1 LLYLTNVALVEFAVL
16 LFLLGSV
23 SPLFRRDFRV
33 SLPFSALGSL
43 FTMAVGIYGIFD
55 GIRGGIFSGI
65 FEARVNVDPLSAFF
79 TFVLGLIGLLS
90 SVYLMDYDMRPKHLT
105 FAVAYNGTL
114 LSALLFLTTESFEK
128 MVLSYELLALFT
140 YALILSTAGR
150 GGGNIPRNYLVLTQA
165 FGVVPLLIAAS
176 LVTTVGPTFG
186 VIRANLSALPVST
199 PFLSILLISPPLV
212 RSGAFPFHVWVP
224 DVYRR
229 VPSPVVPVM
238 ISLEAVGVY
247 MAIRL
252 FWFVLPLST
261 SLGYIVAL
269 LGTISVFSTLYSFR
283 EIRLKRKFAYHS
295 VMDVGISYFALGSAM
310 ALHGSL
316 AGRVLLAGALFHT
329 LYQVVYKSSI
339 FFGLGAIEH
348 YGEEPNVCSLRKLF
362 RGHVMAFLMSISAF
376 SMAGLPPLAAFISKL
391 LVYRGALLSGD
402 TLVLLMLSTVIFLG
416 LFPFASVV
424 QVERLN
430 RELCK
435 REIGAESV
443 PLLLR
448 GVVGTM
454 AMFTVLLAVLPL
466 LVKPFIVPALSEV
479 TGFSFPS
486 LATLFTAGV
495 STSLVAIIIL
505 IGTAYLGLRVGRMPT
520 DMVSELLLIFYNM
533 GEMLTFTKDLLLE
546 WGKRV
551 YITRILPFLR
561 FIPRHEL
568 PLVKDYD
575 DVFDYPVRHLDE
587 AMFMPL
593 LRLISRMSWRTAG
606 RTYDMNALMAIFAVV
621 FALLIVLFG
630 VVM

>member
-1 LLYLTNVALVEFAVL
+1 LLYLTDVALVEFAVL
-16 LFLLGSV
+16 FFLLGAV
-23 SPLFRRDFRV
+23 APLFKRDFRV
-33 SLPFSALGSL
+33 SLPFSVLGSL
-43 FTMAVGIYGIFD
+43 FTMVVGVYGISE
-55 GIRGGIFSGI
+55 GIKGGIFSGI

-90 SVYLMDYDMRPKHLT
+90 SVYLMDYEMRPRHLT

-114 LSALLFLTTESFEK
+114 LSALLFLTTESFER

-140 YALILSTAGR
+140 YVLILSTAVR
-150 GGGNIPRNYLVLTQA
+150 GDRDTPRNYIVLTQV
-165 FGVVPLLIAAS
+165 FGVVPLLITAS
-176 LVTTVGPTFG
+176 LLTTAGPTFG
-186 VIRANLSALPVST
+186 AIRVNLAALPVSVS
-199 PFLSILLISPPLV
+199 FLYALLVSPPLV

-229 VPSPVVPVM
+229 VPSPVVPVL

-252 FWFVLPLST
+252 FWFVLPLSK
-261 SLGYIVAL
+261 SLGYVVAF
-269 LGTISVFSTLYSFR
+269 LGTISAFSTLYSFR

-310 ALHGSL
+310 VLHGSL
-316 AGRVLLAGALFHT
+316 AGRILLAGALFHT

-376 SMAGLPPLAAFISKL
+376 SMAGLPPLAAFVSKW
-391 LVYRGALLSGD
+391 LVYQGALLSGD
-402 TLVLLMLSTVIFLG
+402 TLVLLMFSAVIFLG

-424 QVERLN
+424 QVRKLN
-430 RELCK
+430 REMCK
-435 REIGAESV
+435 RELGAENV
-443 PLLLR
+443 PFLLR
-448 GVVGTM
+448 GVVGTT
-454 AMFTVLLAVLPL
+454 AMLTVLLAVLPL
-466 LVKPFIVPALSEV
+466 LVEPFIVPALGEV

-486 LATLFTAGV
+486 LAALFTARV
-495 STSLVAIIIL
+495 PASLAAILLL
-505 IGTAYLGLRVGRMPT
+505 IGTAYIGLRVGRMPT
-520 DMVSELLLIFYNM
+520 DRVSELLLIFYNM
-533 GEMLTFTKDLLLE
+533 GGMLTVTKDLLLE
-546 WGKRV
+546 GGKRA
-551 YITRILPFLR
+551 YITRILPILR
-561 FIPRHEL
+561 SIPRHEL
-568 PLVKDYD
+568 PLVKDCD

-593 LRLISRMSWRTAG
+593 LRLISRMSGRAG
-606 RTYDMNALMAIFAVV
+606 ERVYDMNALMAAFAVV
-621 FALLIVLFG
+621 FALLIILFG